1 MKMPV
6 ATKTTAAISGS
17 SLGVIMVAGEKATG
31 SIHFILLAIGT
42 LWFIISGF
50 LFVFGRRP
58 FEMNI
63 EWMQGKKSFFAASKD
78 TTPRVVIWFLSIA
91 ATIVLLNLLVR

>member
-6 ATKTTAAISGS
+6 ATKTTAAISGFG
-17 SLGVIMVAGEKATG
+17 LGVVMMTGEKATG
-31 SIHFILLAIGT
+31 AIHFVLLSLGT
-42 LWFIISGF
+42 LWFIISGI

-58 FEMNI
+58 LEMNI
-63 EWMQGKKSFFAASKD
+63 EWMQGKGSFFAASKD

-91 ATIVLLNLLVR
+91 GTIALFNLMTK